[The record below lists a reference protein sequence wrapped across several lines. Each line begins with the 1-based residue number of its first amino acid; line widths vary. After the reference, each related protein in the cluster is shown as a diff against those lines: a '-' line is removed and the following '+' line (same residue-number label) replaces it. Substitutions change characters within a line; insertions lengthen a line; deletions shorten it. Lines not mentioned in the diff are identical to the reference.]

1 MRILPNLLMLMG
13 LASFGIGVCTKFFS
27 LLIMFPEVSPIS
39 YVVVGNFF
47 LLLALI
53 LKFANK

>member
-1 MRILPNLLMLMG
+1 MKILPNLLMLMG
-13 LASFGIGVCTKFFS
+13 LISFAVGVCTKFFG

-39 YVVVGNFF
+39 YVVVANFF
-47 LLLALI
+47 ILLALT